1 MFLYYI
7 MLLLCLLSITI
18 IEPEQI
24 TNFSF
29 SSTHTNIQINGFTS
43 PLLQLSPTWVGVCLL
58 MPLYCFSIIIIFHS
72 GQIDNQSYNLKELM
86 PTLKYNF
93 YISISFCLR
102 YMHILLFFSINL
114 IRIKLLPSA
123 QSKKLKPNIL
133 AWTHVFMFVFS
144 LLIVLECFYLP
155 FTQLII
161 LRTKNCAQIRN

>member
-1 MFLYYI
+1 MSL
-7 MLLLCLLSITI
+7 
-18 IEPEQI
+18 
-24 TNFSF
+24 
-29 SSTHTNIQINGFTS
+29 
-43 PLLQLSPTWVGVCLL
+43 LLQLSPTWLGDCLVMAL
-58 MPLYCFSIIIIFHS
+58 HCFSIIIIFHS

-93 YISISFCLR
+93 YISLSFCLP

-144 LLIVLECFYLP
+144 LLIVLDCLYLP
-155 FTQLII
+155 FTQLMI
-161 LRTKNCAQIRN
+161 LRTKIMCRLETKLTDKQALHDI